1 MGTETSQSR
10 ACPQCAMARAS
21 YLGSARAMALAPA
34 TGRILPRRV
43 AGFVS
48 AVDNTVLNSEVD

>member
-43 AGFVS
+43 ADFYA
-48 AVDNTVLNSEVD
+48 AVDT